1 MNRIKHYP
9 ILLALSLC
17 TSLLS
22 AQKVYRIQG
31 IIIDSSSLKAIEY
44 VCAGIIG
51 KDVGTISNDIG
62 LYKLDIPEQ
71 HIVDTITFS
80 RIGYQT
86 KMLTAKDLIAQEN
99 AKIALVPI
107 NKELAEVVITGTGSK
122 ERTKGNTTRSRSI
135 VMAISSGSVGSEV
148 GTVIHLPKDSV
159 LINDLNFHITS
170 DRPDS
175 VKFRMNIYGY
185 DKTIGDNL
193 LKTSIY
199 FTITNKFIG
208 DYKVD
213 LRKYHLYMNGNI
225 FISVEPVAIFSKGP
239 DPKNFN
245 DKSYDRI
252 NISGTIA
259 GSESFYR
266 KVSLGKWIKIK
277 SSFSPGLWITYQD

>member
-1 MNRIKHYP
+1 MKRTNHYF
-9 ILLALSLC
+9 ILLTLSLC
-17 TSLLS
+17 SSLLS
-22 AQKVYRIQG
+22 AQKVQRIQG

-51 KDVGTISNDIG
+51 KDVGTISNDTG
-62 LYKLDIPEQ
+62 FYKLDIPEQ
-71 HIVDTITFS
+71 HTGDTITFS
-80 RIGYQT
+80 RIGYQS
-86 KMLTAKDLIAQEN
+86 KMLTAKDLIAIEN
-99 AKIALVPI
+99 VKIALVPV
-107 NKELAEVVITGTGSK
+107 NKELGEVIITGTGSK
-122 ERTKGNTTRSRSI
+122 ERTKGNTSRSRSI

-175 VKFRMNIYGY
+175 VKFRINIYGY
-185 DKTIGDNL
+185 NKTIGDNL

-199 FTITNKFIG
+199 FTIANKFIG
-208 DYKVD
+208 DYKVN
-213 LRKYHLYMNGNI
+213 LRKYHLYMSGNI

-239 DPKNFN
+239 DPKIIN

-252 NISGTIA
+252 NISGSIA

-266 KVSLGKWIKIK
+266 KVSLGKWTKIK
-277 SSFSPGLWITYQD
+277 SSFSPGLWITYLD